1 MMKQTK
7 RITALMLALAMLFVL
22 AACTGNDDTAD
33 TTGGSEK
40 TTVSVAALMG
50 PTGVGMSKLMDDD
63 ANGTSANDYDF
74 TVATSPDQI
83 VAAISNATD
92 PLDIAACPIN
102 LASTLYKKTNGA
114 IQIAAINTLGVL
126 YILENGNTVNSIS
139 DLKGKTLYATGQGS
153 TPEYILNYI
162 LKANGL
168 TPGEDVT
175 INYVA
180 EHAELATMIATGKV
194 DLAMLP
200 EPNVTSA
207 RVQNSDLR
215 IALDMTGEW
224 GKATLLSGDGESEL
238 VQGCIIVRREFAEN
252 NSEALAA
259 FLEEYK
265 ASVDYVNSNE
275 EDASVL
281 CETYGIIPKAA
292 VAKMAIPNCN
302 ITFVEGAEMK
312 ALAQS
317 NLQILFDAA
326 PSSIGGA
333 MPADDF
339 YYGC

>member
-1 MMKQTK
+1 MKTAK
-7 RITALMLALAMLFVL
+7 KLTALILALAMIFAL
-22 AACTGNDDTAD
+22 AACAGNDDQTS
-33 TTGGSEK
+33 TGDAPK
-40 TTVSVAALMG
+40 TTVNVATLMG
-50 PTGVGMSKLMDDD
+50 PTGIGMTKLMDDD
-63 ANGTSANDYDF
+63 EKGSSANDYNF

-92 PLDIAACPIN
+92 PIDIAACPIN

-114 IQIAAINTLGVL
+114 VQIAAINTLGVL
-126 YILENGNTVNSIS
+126 YILENGNTINSIS

-162 LKANGL
+162 LEANGL

-215 IALDMTGEW
+215 IALDVTEEW
-224 GKATLLSGDGESEL
+224 GKATALNGDGESEL
-238 VQGCIIVRREFAEN
+238 VQGCIIVRKEFAEN
-252 NSEALAA
+252 NPEALEA

-265 ASVDYVNSNE
+265 ASVDYVNANVDE
-275 EDASVL
+275 ASTL

-302 ITFVEGAEMK
+302 ITFVKGAEMK
-312 ALAQS
+312 ELAQS
-317 NLQILFDAA
+317 NLQILFDAN

>member
-1 MMKQTK
+1 MKTAK
-7 RITALMLALAMLFVL
+7 KLTALLLALAMIFAL
-22 AACTGNDDTAD
+22 AACSGNDGDQE
-33 TTGGSEK
+33 TTGDAAVK
-40 TTVSVAALMG
+40 ATVNVATLMG
-50 PTGVGMSKLMDDD
+50 PTGIGMTKLMDDD
-63 ANGTSANDYDF
+63 AKGDSANDYNF

-83 VAAISNATD
+83 VAAISNATE

-126 YILENGNTVNSIS
+126 YILENGNTINSIS

-162 LKANGL
+162 LEANGL

-215 IALDMTGEW
+215 IALDVTEEW
-224 GKATLLSGDGESEL
+224 GKATALKGDGESEL
-238 VQGCIIVRREFAEN
+238 VQGCIIVRKDFAEKN
-252 NSEALAA
+252 PEALKA

-265 ASVDYVNSNE
+265 SSVDYVNANVE
-275 EDASVL
+275 EASVL

-302 ITFVEGAEMK
+302 ITFVEGDEMK

-317 NLQILFDAA
+317 NLQILFDAN

>member
-1 MMKQTK
+1 MKTAK
-7 RITALMLALAMLFVL
+7 KLTALILALAMIFAL
-22 AACTGNDDTAD
+22 AACAGNDDD
-33 TTGGSEK
+33 QISTGDAPK
-40 TTVSVAALMG
+40 TTVNVATLMG
-50 PTGVGMSKLMDDD
+50 PTGIGMTKLMDDD
-63 ANGTSANDYDF
+63 EKGSSANDYNF

-92 PLDIAACPIN
+92 PIDIAACPIN

-114 IQIAAINTLGVL
+114 VQIAAINTLGVL
-126 YILENGNTVNSIS
+126 YILENGNTINSIS

-162 LKANGL
+162 LEANGL

-215 IALDMTGEW
+215 IALDVTEEW
-224 GKATLLSGDGESEL
+224 GKATVLNGDGESEL
-238 VQGCIIVRREFAEN
+238 VQGCIIVRKEFAEN
-252 NSEALAA
+252 NPEALEA

-265 ASVDYVNSNE
+265 ASVDYVNANVDE
-275 EDASVL
+275 ASTL

-302 ITFVEGAEMK
+302 ITFVKGTEMK
-312 ALAQS
+312 ELAQS
-317 NLQILFDAA
+317 NLQILFDAN

>member
-1 MMKQTK
+1 MKTAK
-7 RITALMLALAMLFVL
+7 KLTALVLALAMIFAF
-22 AACTGNDDTAD
+22 AACTGNDDD
-33 TTGGSEK
+33 GNTTGDAPK
-40 TTVSVAALMG
+40 TTINVATLMG
-50 PTGVGMSKLMDDD
+50 PTGVGMTKLMDDD
-63 ANGTSANDYDF
+63 AKGSSANDYNF

-92 PLDIAACPIN
+92 PIDIAACPIN

-114 IQIAAINTLGVL
+114 VQIAAINTLGVL
-126 YILENGNTVNSIS
+126 YILENGNTINSIS

-162 LKANGL
+162 LEANGL
-168 TPGEDVT
+168 TPGKDVT

-215 IALDMTGEW
+215 IALDVTEEW
-224 GKATLLSGDGESEL
+224 GKATVLKGDGESEL
-238 VQGCIIVRREFAEN
+238 VQGCIIVRKDFAEN
-252 NSEALAA
+252 HPEALEA

-265 ASVDYVNSNE
+265 ASVDYVNANVE
-275 EDASVL
+275 EASTL

-302 ITFVEGAEMK
+302 ITFVKGTQMK

-317 NLQILFDAA
+317 NLQILFDAN

>member
-1 MMKQTK
+1 MKTAK
-7 RITALMLALAMLFVL
+7 KLTALILALAMIFAL
-22 AACTGNDDTAD
+22 AACAGNDDDQTP
-33 TTGGSEK
+33 TGDAPK
-40 TTVSVAALMG
+40 TTVNVATLMG
-50 PTGVGMSKLMDDD
+50 PTGIGMTKLMDDD
-63 ANGTSANDYDF
+63 EKGSSANDYNF

-92 PLDIAACPIN
+92 PIDIAACPIN

-114 IQIAAINTLGVL
+114 VQIAAINTLGVL
-126 YILENGNTVNSIS
+126 YILENGNTINSIS

-162 LKANGL
+162 LEANGL

-215 IALDMTGEW
+215 IALDVTEEW
-224 GKATLLSGDGESEL
+224 GKATVLNGDGESEL
-238 VQGCIIVRREFAEN
+238 VQGCIIVRKEFAEN
-252 NSEALAA
+252 NPEALEA

-265 ASVDYVNSNE
+265 ASVDYVNANVDE
-275 EDASVL
+275 ASTL

-302 ITFVEGAEMK
+302 ITFVKGTEMK
-312 ALAQS
+312 ELAQS
-317 NLQILFDAA
+317 NLQILFDAN

>member
-1 MMKQTK
+1 MKTAK
-7 RITALMLALAMLFVL
+7 KLTALLLALAMIFAL
-22 AACTGNDDTAD
+22 AACSGNDDDKD
-33 TTGGSEK
+33 TTGDAAVK
-40 TTVSVAALMG
+40 TTVNVATLMG
-50 PTGVGMSKLMDDD
+50 PTGIGMTKLMDDD
-63 ANGTSANDYDF
+63 ANGTSANDYNF

-83 VAAISNATD
+83 VAAISNATE

-126 YILENGNTVNSIS
+126 YILENGNTINSIS

-162 LKANGL
+162 LEANGL

-215 IALDMTGEW
+215 IALDVTEEW
-224 GKATLLSGDGESEL
+224 GKATVLKGDGESEL
-238 VQGCIIVRREFAEN
+238 VQGCIIVRKDFAEKN
-252 NSEALAA
+252 PEALKA

-265 ASVDYVNSNE
+265 ASVDYVNANVE
-275 EDASVL
+275 EASVL

-317 NLQILFDAA
+317 NLQILFDAN

>member
-1 MMKQTK
+1 M
-7 RITALMLALAMLFVL
+7 
-22 AACTGNDDTAD
+22 AACAGNDDDQTS
-33 TTGGSEK
+33 TGDAPK
-40 TTVSVAALMG
+40 TTVNVATLMG
-50 PTGVGMSKLMDDD
+50 PTGIGMTKLMDDD
-63 ANGTSANDYDF
+63 EKGSSANDYNF

-92 PLDIAACPIN
+92 PIDIAACPIN

-114 IQIAAINTLGVL
+114 VQIAAINTLGVL
-126 YILENGNTVNSIS
+126 YILENGNTINSIS

-162 LKANGL
+162 LEANGL

-215 IALDMTGEW
+215 IALDVTEEW
-224 GKATLLSGDGESEL
+224 GKATALNGDGESEL
-238 VQGCIIVRREFAEN
+238 VQGCIIVRKEFAEN
-252 NSEALAA
+252 NPEALEA

-265 ASVDYVNSNE
+265 ASVDYVNANVDE
-275 EDASVL
+275 ASTL

-302 ITFVEGAEMK
+302 ITFVKGAEMK
-312 ALAQS
+312 ELAQS
-317 NLQILFDAA
+317 NLQILFDAN

>member
-1 MMKQTK
+1 MKTAK
-7 RITALMLALAMLFVL
+7 KLTALILALAMIFAL
-22 AACTGNDDTAD
+22 AACAGNDDDQTS
-33 TTGGSEK
+33 TGDVPK
-40 TTVSVAALMG
+40 TTVNVATLMG
-50 PTGVGMSKLMDDD
+50 PTGIGMTKLMDDD
-63 ANGTSANDYDF
+63 EKGSSANDYNF

-92 PLDIAACPIN
+92 PIDIAACPIN

-114 IQIAAINTLGVL
+114 VQIAAINTLGVL
-126 YILENGNTVNSIS
+126 YILENGNTINSIS

-162 LKANGL
+162 LEANGL

-215 IALDMTGEW
+215 IALDVTEEW
-224 GKATLLSGDGESEL
+224 GKATVLNGDGESEL
-238 VQGCIIVRREFAEN
+238 VQGCIIVRKEFAEN
-252 NSEALAA
+252 NPEALEA

-265 ASVDYVNSNE
+265 ASVDYVNANVDE
-275 EDASVL
+275 ASTL

-302 ITFVEGAEMK
+302 ITFVKGAEMK
-312 ALAQS
+312 ELAQS
-317 NLQILFDAA
+317 NLQILFDAN